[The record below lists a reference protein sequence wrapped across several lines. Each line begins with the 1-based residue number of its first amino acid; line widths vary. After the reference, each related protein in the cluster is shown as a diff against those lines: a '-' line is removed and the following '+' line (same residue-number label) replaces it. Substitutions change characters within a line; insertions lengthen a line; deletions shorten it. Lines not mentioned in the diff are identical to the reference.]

1 MKITIIKTSEFTRKA
16 SKLLSSHEEQ
26 ALCTYLASNP
36 LVGKPNSN
44 FPQFLEFGP
53 YGGCYIY
60 YLIGPSMNKV
70 YLCDID
76 KNQVTASSPEEK
88 TELENLLIEAGKK
101 GFVAGVVVLAK
112 EVGEI
117 AWEALKDYFGF

>member
-1 MKITIIKTSEFTRKA
+1 MKNGRYVPIWHQIPWLVSPIA
-16 SKLLSSHEEQ
+16 HSH
-26 ALCTYLASNP
+26 N
-36 LVGKPNSN
+36 
-44 FPQFLEFGP
+44 FLEFGP

-88 TELENLLIEAGKK
+88 TELDNLLIEAGKK